1 MERTISAMIGKG
13 SVNHNTRAFTA
24 KNVDKNRSADNV
36 EFCQEDI
43 KQVYHKLFDEARE
56 RYNAKQKRKDRMIDN
71 YYEKI
76 RRGKQEKLF
85 HEVIFQIGN
94 KDDMNAKNEDGLL
107 AKRILTEFM
116 DEFQARNPNL
126 YVFSAH
132 LHMDEETP
140 HLHIDFV
147 PYITGSK
154 RGLDTRVSLKSALAA
169 EGFTGGTRGATELN
183 QWIASEKKKL
193 AIIMERYGVEWL
205 QKGTHEKHLSVLE
218 FEKKEWAREVAE
230 LDSQKREIS
239 SVVAQLGEEVSVKK
253 QELQNVTIEKE
264 LAEEATQRA
273 KEERTTAQ
281 QEKEIL
287 LAGNQ
292 DLRMENTRLASR
304 KDRLRMEN
312 HDLKQ
317 KQLQL
322 QLQTDNE
329 ELEQRHE
336 DLQYTNSKLE
346 NVNDQLSADNHTL
359 EQRNDSLQSD
369 IQALRQK
376 YNDLQQNNVQLEK
389 QQNELKRHIEQMVQS
404 EQSEQ
409 SEQLLQRDV
418 RKYDEASEWQLPEPG
433 AFASAKSF
441 RDKVVIPFVNKLKTL
456 IKNLTIQCVRL
467 KEEVLQLRKEK
478 KRLSEDVEFYKGK
491 IKDMSDM
498 TELFQ
503 EKVDDLER
511 VKKYVG
517 AEQIDTIVRKVKEQ
531 ERTEQQIRR
540 YDRSYGT
547 R

>member
-1 MERTISAMIGKG
+1 M
-13 SVNHNTRAFTA
+13 
-24 KNVDKNRSADNV
+24 
-36 EFCQEDI
+36 
-43 KQVYHKLFDEARE
+43 FDEARE

-107 AKRILTEFM
+107 TKRILTEFM

-126 YVFSAH
+126 YVFSVH

-183 QWIASEKKKL
+183 EWIASEKQEL
-193 AIIMERYGVEWL
+193 ATVMERYGVEWL

-218 FEKKEWAREVAE
+218 FEKKERVREVVE

-253 QELQNVTIEKE
+253 QELKNATTEKE

-273 KEERTTAQ
+273 KEEGTVAQ
-281 QEKEIL
+281 QEKEVL
-287 LAGNQ
+287 LASNQ
-292 DLRMENTRLASR
+292 DLRMENARLESR
-304 KDRLRMEN
+304 KDRLRMDN

-322 QLQTDNE
+322 QIDNE
-329 ELEQRHE
+329 ELEQR
-336 DLQYTNSKLE
+336 
-346 NVNDQLSADNHTL
+346 
-359 EQRNDSLQSD
+359 NDSLKSD
-369 IQALRQK
+369 NQVLRQK

-389 QQNELKRHIEQMVQS
+389 QQNELKSHIEQMV
-404 EQSEQ
+404 Q

-418 RKYDEASEWQLPEPG
+418 RKYDEAPE
-433 AFASAKSF
+433 
-441 RDKVVIPFVNKLKTL
+441 
-456 IKNLTIQCVRL
+456 
-467 KEEVLQLRKEK
+467 
-478 KRLSEDVEFYKGK
+478 
-491 IKDMSDM
+491 
-498 TELFQ
+498 
-503 EKVDDLER
+503 
-511 VKKYVG
+511 
-517 AEQIDTIVRKVKEQ
+517 
-531 ERTEQQIRR
+531 
-540 YDRSYGT
+540 
-547 R
+547 

>member
-94 KDDMNAKNEDGLL
+94 KDDMNAKSEDGLL
-107 AKRILTEFM
+107 AKRILMEFM

-154 RGLDTRVSLKSALAA
+154 RGLDTRVSLKSALAE

-183 QWIASEKKKL
+183 QWIASEKQEL
-193 AIIMERYGVEWL
+193 ATVMERYGVEWL

-218 FEKKEWAREVAE
+218 FEKKERAKEVAE
-230 LDSQKREIS
+230 LDSQKQEIS
-239 SVVAQLGEEVSVKK
+239 SVVAQLGEAVSVKK

-264 LAEEATQRA
+264 LAEEAAQKA
-273 KEERTTAQ
+273 NEERTIAQ
-281 QEKEIL
+281 QEKEVL

-292 DLRMENTRLASR
+292 NLRMENKRLESR

-322 QLQTDNE
+322 QTDNE
-329 ELEQRHE
+329 ELEQR
-336 DLQYTNSKLE
+336 
-346 NVNDQLSADNHTL
+346 
-359 EQRNDSLQSD
+359 NDSLKSD
-369 IQALRQK
+369 NQVLRQK

-389 QQNELKRHIEQMVQS
+389 QQNELKSHIEQMV
-404 EQSEQ
+404 Q

-418 RKYDEASEWQLPEPG
+418 RKYDEAPEWQLPESG

-456 IKNLTIQCVRL
+456 IKNLTIQCVRI
-467 KEEVLQLRKEK
+467 KEEVIQLRKEK
-478 KRLSEDVEFYKGK
+478 KRLSDDVEFYKGK

>member
-43 KQVYHKLFDEARE
+43 KQVYHKLFDEAWE

-183 QWIASEKKKL
+183 QWIASEKQEL
-193 AIIMERYGVEWL
+193 ATVMERYGVEWL

-218 FEKKEWAREVAE
+218 FEKKERAREVAE
-230 LDSQKREIS
+230 LVSQKREIS

-264 LAEEATQRA
+264 LAEEATQKA
-273 KEERTTAQ
+273 NEDRTIAQ
-281 QEKEIL
+281 QEKEVL

-292 DLRMENTRLASR
+292 NLRMENTRLESR

-322 QLQTDNE
+322 QTANK

-346 NVNDQLSADNHTL
+346 NVNAQLSADNHTL
-359 EQRNDSLQSD
+359 EQRNDSLKSD
-369 IQALRQK
+369 NQALRQK

-389 QQNELKRHIEQMVQS
+389 QQKELKSNIEKMVQS
-404 EQSEQ
+404 EE
-409 SEQLLQRDV
+409 LLQRDV

-433 AFASAKSF
+433 AFTSAKAF
-441 RDKVVIPFVNKLKTL
+441 RDKVVLPLVNKLKSL
-456 IKNLTIQCVRL
+456 VKNLTIQCVRL
-467 KEEVLQLRKEK
+467 KEEVLKLRKEK
-478 KRLSEDVEFYKGK
+478 RELSESVEFYKEK
-491 IKDMSDM
+491 IRDMNER
-498 TELFQ
+498 TELLQ
-503 EKVDDLER
+503 KKADDLER
-511 VKKYVG
+511 VKRYAG
-517 AEQIDTIVRKVKEQ
+517 AEQVDTIIGKVKEQ
-531 ERTEQQIRR
+531 ESVELQARR
-540 YDRSYGT
+540 YKRSYEA

>member
-1 MERTISAMIGKG
+1 
-13 SVNHNTRAFTA
+13 
-24 KNVDKNRSADNV
+24 
-36 EFCQEDI
+36 
-43 KQVYHKLFDEARE
+43 
-56 RYNAKQKRKDRMIDN
+56 MIDN

-107 AKRILTEFM
+107 TKRILTEFM

-126 YVFSAH
+126 YVFSVH

-183 QWIASEKKKL
+183 EWIASEKQEL
-193 AIIMERYGVEWL
+193 ATVMERYGVEWL

-218 FEKKEWAREVAE
+218 FEKKERVREVVE

-253 QELQNVTIEKE
+253 QELKNATTEKE

-273 KEERTTAQ
+273 KEEGTVAQ
-281 QEKEIL
+281 QEKEVL
-287 LAGNQ
+287 LASNQ
-292 DLRMENTRLASR
+292 DLRMENARLESR
-304 KDRLRMEN
+304 KDRLRMDN

-322 QLQTDNE
+322 QIDNE
-329 ELEQRHE
+329 ELEQR
-336 DLQYTNSKLE
+336 
-346 NVNDQLSADNHTL
+346 
-359 EQRNDSLQSD
+359 NDSLKSD
-369 IQALRQK
+369 NQVLRQK

-389 QQNELKRHIEQMVQS
+389 QQNELKSHIEQMV
-404 EQSEQ
+404 Q

-418 RKYDEASEWQLPEPG
+418 RKYDEAPE
-433 AFASAKSF
+433 
-441 RDKVVIPFVNKLKTL
+441 
-456 IKNLTIQCVRL
+456 
-467 KEEVLQLRKEK
+467 
-478 KRLSEDVEFYKGK
+478 
-491 IKDMSDM
+491 
-498 TELFQ
+498 
-503 EKVDDLER
+503 
-511 VKKYVG
+511 
-517 AEQIDTIVRKVKEQ
+517 
-531 ERTEQQIRR
+531 
-540 YDRSYGT
+540 
-547 R
+547 

>member
-24 KNVDKNRSADNV
+24 KNVDKSRSVDNV

-43 KQVYHKLFDEARE
+43 KQVYHKLFDGALE
-56 RYNAKQKRKDRMIDN
+56 RYNAKQKQKDRMIDD

-94 KDDMNAKNEDGLL
+94 KDDMNARSEDGVL
-107 AKRILTEFM
+107 AKKILMEFM
-116 DEFQARNPNL
+116 NEFQARNPNL

-169 EGFTGGTRGATELN
+169 EGFKGGTRGATELN
-183 QWIASEKKKL
+183 QWIASEKQEL
-193 AIIMERYGVEWL
+193 AAVMERYDVKWL

-218 FEKKEWAREVAE
+218 FEKKEWAKEVAE
-230 LDSQKREIS
+230 LDSQKYEMASAI
-239 SVVAQLGEEVSVKK
+239 AQLGEEVSVKK
-253 QELQNVTIEKE
+253 QELNDIASEKQIVE
-264 LAEEATQRA
+264 VAVQKA
-273 KEERTTAQ
+273 KEESAVAQ
-281 QEKEIL
+281 QENETL
-287 LAGNQ
+287 FANNQ
-292 DLRMENTRLASR
+292 DLRVENSRLESR

-317 KQLQL
+317 KQQR
-322 QLQTDNE
+322 LQTDNK

-336 DLQYTNSKLE
+336 DLQYTNGELQ
-346 NVNDQLSADNHTL
+346 NVNEQLSDDNHTL
-359 EQRNDSLQSD
+359 EQRNDVLQSD
-369 IQALRQK
+369 NQALRQK

-389 QQNELKRHIEQMVQS
+389 QQNELKSHIDQKV
-404 EQSEQ
+404 Q

-418 RKYDEASEWQLPEPG
+418 RKYDEAPEWQLPEPG

-441 RDKVVIPFVNKLKTL
+441 RDKVVMPFVNKLKTR

-467 KEEVLQLRKEK
+467 KEEVIQLRKEK
-478 KRLSEDVEFYKGK
+478 KRLSDDVEFYKGK
-491 IKDMSDM
+491 IKNMSDR
-498 TELFQ
+498 TELLQ
-503 EKVDDLER
+503 EKADDLER
-511 VKKYVG
+511 VKRYAG
-517 AEQIDTIVRKVKEQ
+517 AEQIDTIIRKVKEQ

>member
-1 MERTISAMIGKG
+1 MIGKG

-43 KQVYHKLFDEARE
+43 KQVYHKLFDEALE

-94 KDDMNAKNEDGLL
+94 KDDMNAKSEEGLL

-116 DEFQARNPNL
+116 DEFQDRNPNL

-169 EGFTGGTRGATELN
+169 EGFAGGTRGATELN
-183 QWIASEKKKL
+183 QWIASEKQEL
-193 AIIMERYGVEWL
+193 ATVMERYGVEWL

-218 FEKKEWAREVAE
+218 FEKKERAREIAE

-253 QELQNVTIEKE
+253 QELKNATTEKE
-264 LAEEATQRA
+264 LAEEATQKA
-273 KEERTTAQ
+273 NEERITAQ
-281 QEKEIL
+281 QEKEVL
-287 LAGNQ
+287 LAGNK
-292 DLRMENTRLASR
+292 DLRMENSRLESH

-317 KQLQL
+317 KQL

-359 EQRNDSLQSD
+359 EQRNDSLQFD

-389 QQNELKRHIEQMVQS
+389 QQNELKSHIEQIVQS
-404 EQSEQ
+404 EK
-409 SEQLLQRDV
+409 LLQRDV
-418 RKYDEASEWQLPEPG
+418 RKYDEAPEWQLPEPG

-441 RDKVVIPFVNKLKTL
+441 RDKEVMPFVNKLKSL

-478 KRLSEDVEFYKGK
+478 KRLSDDVEFYEGK
-491 IKDMSDM
+491 IKDMSDR
-498 TELFQ
+498 TELLQ
-503 EKVDDLER
+503 EKADDLER
-511 VKKYVG
+511 VKRYAG
-517 AEQIDTIVRKVKEQ
+517 AEQIDTIIRKVKEQ

>member
-24 KNVDKNRSADNV
+24 KNVDKNRSVDNV
-36 EFCQEDI
+36 EFRQEDI
-43 KQVYHKLFDEARE
+43 KQVYHKLFDEALE
-56 RYNAKQKRKDRMIDN
+56 RYNVKQKRKDRVIDN

-94 KDDMNAKNEDGLL
+94 KDDMNAKSEDGLL

-183 QWIASEKKKL
+183 QWIASEKQEL
-193 AIIMERYGVEWL
+193 ATVMERYGVEWL

-218 FEKKEWAREVAE
+218 FEKKERAKEVAE
-230 LDSQKREIS
+230 LDSQKQEIT

-264 LAEEATQRA
+264 LAEEATQKA
-273 KEERTTAQ
+273 TEERITAQ
-281 QEKEIL
+281 QEKETL
-287 LAGNQ
+287 LADNRY
-292 DLRMENTRLASR
+292 LRVENSRLESR
-304 KDRLRMEN
+304 KDRIRMEN

-322 QLQTDNE
+322 RTDNE
-329 ELEQRHE
+329 ELEQQHE
-336 DLQYTNSKLE
+336 DLQYKNSELK
-346 NVNDQLSADNHTL
+346 NVNDQLSTDNYSL
-359 EQRNDSLQSD
+359 EQRNYALQSD
-369 IQALRQK
+369 NQALRQK
-376 YNDLQQNNVQLEK
+376 YNNLQQDNVQLEK
-389 QQNELKRHIEQMVQS
+389 QQKELKRNIEQMVQS
-404 EQSEQ
+404 EQ
-409 SEQLLQRDV
+409 LLQCDV
-418 RKYDEASEWQLPEPG
+418 RKYDEAPEWQLPEPG

-441 RDKVVIPFVNKLKTL
+441 RDKVVMPFVNKLKTL

-478 KRLSEDVEFYKGK
+478 KRLSENVEFFKCK
-491 IKDMSDM
+491 IKDMSDR
-498 TELFQ
+498 TELLQ

-511 VKKYVG
+511 VKRYAG
-517 AEQIDTIVRKVKEQ
+517 AEQIDTIVCKVKEQ

>member
-1 MERTISAMIGKG
+1 M
-13 SVNHNTRAFTA
+13 
-24 KNVDKNRSADNV
+24 

-94 KDDMNAKNEDGLL
+94 KDDMNAKSEDGLL

-116 DEFQARNPNL
+116 DEFQVRNPNL

-154 RGLDTRVSLKSALAA
+154 RGLDTRVSLKSALAE

-183 QWIASEKKKL
+183 QWIASEKQEL
-193 AIIMERYGVEWL
+193 ATVMERYGVEWL

-218 FEKKEWAREVAE
+218 FEKKERAREVAV
-230 LDSQKREIS
+230 LDSQKQEIS
-239 SVVAQLGEEVSVKK
+239 SVVLQLGEAVSVKK

-264 LAEEATQRA
+264 LAEEAIQKA
-273 KEERTTAQ
+273 NEERTIAQ
-281 QEKEIL
+281 QEKEVL

-292 DLRMENTRLASR
+292 NLRMENTRLESR

-322 QLQTDNE
+322 QTDNE
-329 ELEQRHE
+329 ELEQR
-336 DLQYTNSKLE
+336 
-346 NVNDQLSADNHTL
+346 
-359 EQRNDSLQSD
+359 NDSLKSD
-369 IQALRQK
+369 NQVLRQK

-389 QQNELKRHIEQMVQS
+389 QQNELKSHIEQMV
-404 EQSEQ
+404 Q

-418 RKYDEASEWQLPEPG
+418 RKYDEAPEWQLPEPG

-441 RDKVVIPFVNKLKTL
+441 RDKVVMPFVNKLKTL

-467 KEEVLQLRKEK
+467 KEEIIQLRKEK
-478 KRLSEDVEFYKGK
+478 KRLSDDVEFYKGK
-491 IKDMSDM
+491 IKDMSNR
-498 TELFQ
+498 TELLQ
-503 EKVDDLER
+503 EKADDLER
-511 VKKYVG
+511 VKRYAG
-517 AEQIDTIVRKVKEQ
+517 AEQIDTIIRKVKEQ

-540 YDRSYGT
+540 YDKSYGT